1 MIINFLDTLIGPLP
15 NYYTSSG
22 GSSYYTEYYSIIRY
36 IIAGMILIMMVSLVY
51 RLFVAIFGR
60 WIR

>member
-1 MIINFLDTLIGPLP
+1 MIMDFLDTLIGTLP
-15 NYYTSSG
+15 PYYS
-22 GSSYYTEYYSIIRY
+22 GSSTYTEYYAIIKY